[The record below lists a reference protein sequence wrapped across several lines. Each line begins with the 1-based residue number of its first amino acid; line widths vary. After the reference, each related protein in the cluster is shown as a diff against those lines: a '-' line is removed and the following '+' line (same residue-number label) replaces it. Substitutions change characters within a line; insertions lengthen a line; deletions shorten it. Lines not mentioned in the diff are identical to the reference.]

1 MKTHNTLPKKVKAAS
16 IELLQ
21 TRLAD
26 SLDGWSH
33 CKQAHW
39 NVRGPGFMAIH
50 ELFDK
55 VADGVAEGADA
66 IAERLAT
73 LGGSPSG
80 TARDVAK
87 NTTLKPYPH
96 GIANEHK
103 HVEAL
108 SSSLSD
114 LATKW
119 RDAIDQSDKIGDA
132 VTTDLFTRITGEL
145 DKLIWFVESHNA

>member
-1 MKTHNTLPKKVKAAS
+1 MKTHNTLAKKVKADS

-21 TRLAD
+21 ARLAD
-26 SLDGWSH
+26 SMDAWSH
-33 CKQAHW
+33 AKQAHW
-39 NVRGPGFMAIH
+39 NVRGPGFIAIH

-55 VADGVAEGADA
+55 VADVVAESADA

-103 HVEAL
+103 HADAL
-108 SSSLSD
+108 ASSLSL
-114 LATKW
+114 LATKY
-119 RDAIDQSDKIGDA
+119 REAIEHADEAGDA
-132 VTTDLFTRITGEL
+132 VTCDLFTRLTGEL
-145 DKLIWFVESHNA
+145 DKYIWFIESHNA

>member
-1 MKTHNTLPKKVKAAS
+1 MKTHNTLPKKLKAES

-21 TRLAD
+21 ARLAD
-26 SLDGWSH
+26 TLDAWGH
-33 CKQAHW
+33 AKQAHW

-55 VADGVAEGADA
+55 VADAVAESGDA

-80 TARDVAK
+80 LARDVAK
-87 NTTLKPYPH
+87 NSTLKPYPH

-103 HVEAL
+103 HADAL
-108 SSSLSD
+108 AASLSL

-119 RDAIDQSDKIGDA
+119 RDAIDQSDKAGDA
-132 VTTDLFTRITGEL
+132 VTCDLFTRLTGEL
-145 DKLIWFVESHNA
+145 DKYIWFIESHNA

>member
-1 MKTHNTLPKKVKAAS
+1 MKTHNTLPKKLKADS

-21 TRLAD
+21 ARLAD
-26 SLDGWSH
+26 SLDAYSH

-39 NVRGPGFMAIH
+39 NVRGPGFQAIH

-55 VADGVAEGADA
+55 VADVVAESADA

-80 TARDVAK
+80 TSRDVAK

-103 HVEAL
+103 HADAL
-108 SSSLSD
+108 AASLSL
-114 LATKW
+114 LATKY
-119 RDAIDQSDKIGDA
+119 REAIEHADESGDA
-132 VTTDLFTRITGEL
+132 VTCDLFTRLTGDL
-145 DKLIWFVESHNA
+145 DKYIWFIESHNA